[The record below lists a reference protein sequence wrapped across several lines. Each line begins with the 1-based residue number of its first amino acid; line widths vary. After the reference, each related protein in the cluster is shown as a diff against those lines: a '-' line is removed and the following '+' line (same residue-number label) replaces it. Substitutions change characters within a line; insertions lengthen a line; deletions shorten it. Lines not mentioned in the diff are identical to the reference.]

1 MDNFIQN
8 SFITEVNYI
17 RVLLGIV
24 ILLALN
30 AFIVYTFRKTSNSS
44 TNRVAFSLNLPLFS
58 LAIFLIVLTIKSSLA
73 LSLGMIGA
81 LSIIR
86 FRTAIKEP
94 EQIIQF
100 LIITAIGIGIGAEKE
115 ILTIIITIVFGI
127 TSFVLKPQNK
137 GNTYNFLR
145 IEFPNSQSNIELDA
159 LLSLDESLTLSSLYS
174 TNDDITI
181 VEYKCLE
188 KIRIKQIEDAL
199 SAHNINDRT
208 INLIAE

>member
-1 MDNFIQN
+1 MENFVQN
-8 SFITEVNYI
+8 SFISEINYL
-17 RVLLGIV
+17 RVSIGII
-24 ILLALN
+24 ILLLLN
-30 AFIVYTFRKTSNSS
+30 FLIVYTFRKTSNSS
-44 TNRVAFSLNLPLFS
+44 TNRIAFSLNLPLFS

-115 ILTIIITIVFGI
+115 ILTIIITVVFVIV
-127 TSFVLKPQNK
+127 SFAIKPRTKENSF
-137 GNTYNFLR
+137 NFLR
-145 IEFPNSQSNIELDA
+145 IEFENSQSKIELDT
-159 LLSLDESLTLSSLYS
+159 LVNLDSSLALSSLYS
-174 TNDDITI
+174 TNDGSVV

-188 KIRIKQIEDAL
+188 KIKLKKIEECLD
-199 SAHNINDRT
+199 SHKINDRT
-208 INLIAE
+208 INLIA

>member
-1 MDNFIQN
+1 MDNLIQT
-8 SFITEVNYI
+8 SFISEVNYF
-17 RVLLGIV
+17 RVLLGII
-24 ILLALN
+24 ILLFLN
-30 AFIVYTFRKTSNSS
+30 FLIVYTFRKTSNSS

-115 ILTIIITIVFGI
+115 ILTIIITVVFIIV
-127 TSFVLKPQNK
+127 SFLVKPRIKENSF
-137 GNTYNFLR
+137 NFLR
-145 IEFPNSQSNIELDA
+145 IEFENSQSKIELDA
-159 LLSLDESLTLSSLYS
+159 LLNLDDSLVLSSLYS
-174 TNDDITI
+174 TNDGSTI

-188 KIRIKQIEDAL
+188 KIKLKKIEESLDNYRIK
-199 SAHNINDRT
+199 DRT
-208 INLIAE
+208 INLIA

>member
-1 MDNFIQN
+1 MENLIQE
-8 SFITEVNYI
+8 SFISEINYI
-17 RVLLGIV
+17 RVLLGIIV
-24 ILLALN
+24 LLFLN
-30 AFIVYTFRKTSNSS
+30 FLIVYTFRKTSNSS

-100 LIITAIGIGIGAEKE
+100 LIITAIAIGIGAEKE
-115 ILTIIITIVFGI
+115 IITIIITAIFILV
-127 TSFVLKPQNK
+127 SFVIKPRIMDNSF
-137 GNTYNFLR
+137 NFLR
-145 IEFPNSQSNIELDA
+145 IEFENSQSKIELDA
-159 LLSLDESLTLSSLYS
+159 LINLNDSLVLSSLYS
-174 TNDDITI
+174 TNDGSTI

-188 KIRIKQIEDAL
+188 KIKLKKIEESLDNHRIKE
-199 SAHNINDRT
+199 RT
-208 INLIAE
+208 INLIA